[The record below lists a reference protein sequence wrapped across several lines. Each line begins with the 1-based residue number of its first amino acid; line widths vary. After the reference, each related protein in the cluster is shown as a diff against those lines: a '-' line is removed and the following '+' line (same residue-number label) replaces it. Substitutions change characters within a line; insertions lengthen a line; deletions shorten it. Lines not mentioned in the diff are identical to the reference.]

1 MGTNANVASTNGCL
15 ETRKPPGFAQNA
27 KAPIGINPKG
37 SNSMYTETI
46 PWKNSK
52 QPLNNNL
59 HNMCSYLAMFP
70 PALPNHFI
78 RKYSSVGDVV
88 LDPFSGRGT
97 TILEACKLNRIGIGN
112 DLNPLAFV
120 LTKAKADVPEKGRI
134 ISRIKLLKDRFSISS
149 VDVSTVDEDIKML
162 FSDPTLAQL
171 IFLKKQLDW
180 KHSKVDTFIVAIL
193 LGILHGKSNGYL
205 SLSMPN
211 TFSMSPNYIRKFV
224 SEHGLERPERDVFEL
239 LSRKI
244 ERIYEKPPVKGKAYA
259 QDTQSMSRIGD
270 SSVDL
275 IVTSPPYTRVITYG
289 KYNWI
294 RLWLLNKE
302 AAQVD
307 KKLFFSESIP
317 KYVEFMNGALLEFK
331 RVLKKNGIAVLVI
344 GDVKHRQKDF
354 DYNLAQIVWEHC
366 AVPNGFILKEEIIED
381 SINSNSKVSKI
392 WGKTKGRATEID
404 RIMVLQK
411 P

>member
-1 MGTNANVASTNGCL
+1 
-15 ETRKPPGFAQNA
+15 
-27 KAPIGINPKG
+27 
-37 SNSMYTETI
+37 
-46 PWKNSK
+46 
-52 QPLNNNL
+52 
-59 HNMCSYLAMFP
+59 MFP
-70 PALPNHFI
+70 PALPNYFI
-78 RKYSSVGDVV
+78 RKYSEVGDVI

-97 TILEACKLNRIGIGN
+97 TILEACKLNRVGMGN

-134 ISRIKLLKDRFSISS
+134 ISRIKSLKEGYSTAS
-149 VDVSTVDEDIKML
+149 VDVSTVSEDIKML
-162 FSDPTLAQL
+162 FSDSTLSQL
-171 IFLKKQLDW
+171 VFLKEQLDW
-180 KHSKVDTFIVAIL
+180 KQSKVDTFITATL

-224 SEHGLERPERDVFEL
+224 FEHGLERPKRDVFEL

-244 ERIYEKPPVKGKAYA
+244 ERSYEKPPVKGKAYA

-294 RLWLLNKE
+294 RLWFLGKE
-302 AAQVD
+302 AVPVD

-317 KYVEFMNGALLEFK
+317 KYVDFMGGVFLEFK
-331 RVLKKNGIAVLVI
+331 RVLKQKGIAVLVI
-344 GDVKHRQKDF
+344 GDVKHRKKNF
-354 DYNLAQIVWEHC
+354 DYNLAQIVWERC
-366 AVPNGFILKEEIIED
+366 AAPNGFILKEEIIED

-411 P
+411 S